1 MRQINLIVIHC
12 SDTEAG
18 KEYSVEDITLWH
30 KQRGFRTI
38 GYHFLIHLDGEI
50 DGAKQGCR
58 SIPEIGAHAKGYNR
72 RSVGVCYIGGLLYG
86 ESADTRTPAQI
97 NALRC
102 LIKSLESIYPEAEIV
117 GHRDLSV
124 DLNGDGVI
132 QKQEWMKACPSFNVK
147 IEI

>member
-12 SDTEAG
+12 SATEAG
-18 KEYSVEDITLWH
+18 KDYSVEDITLWH

-38 GYHFLIHLDGEI
+38 GYHFLIHLDGKI
-50 DGAKQGCR
+50 DGVKQGCR
-58 SIPEIGAHAKGYNR
+58 SIPEIGAHAKGKNR
-72 RSVGVCYIGGLLYG
+72 ASIGICYVGGLLYS
-86 ESADTRTPAQI
+86 EPTDTRTAAQI

-147 IEI
+147 TEL